1 MTPFTELKN
10 RLTQAPVLAFPQFTT
25 DAAPFVL
32 QIDASAVGL
41 GAVLEQGDVLLPIPA
56 VL

>member
-1 MTPFTELKN
+1 MITFTELKY

-32 QIDASAVGL
+32 QTDASAVGL
-41 GAVLEQGDVLLPIPA
+41 GAVLEQGDMLLPMPA
-56 VL
+56 MS